1 MTGRQT
7 SRSFGVAGYS
17 KQISG
22 VKLAS
27 NKKTTDL
34 GFVYDDGG
42 REEAG
47 CSEHAATD
55 CGVRALSV
63 FTLQTSG
70 LSSGDNYQRCL
81 DMLSDRN
88 GCVKG
93 ISYWSCRRAYK
104 DAGLK
109 AVSFPWLM
117 LPTLSAAY
125 ARYGNCIAFS
135 SRPSKHALAIID
147 GNIRDDGV
155 DNQKRDGRKNRE
167 RKADFVWYVSPGR
180 REHRREIFKS
190 ILGFSA
196 WLLVPISMFIIIV
209 VFSIFC

>member
-1 MTGRQT
+1 M
-7 SRSFGVAGYS
+7 
-17 KQISG
+17 
-22 VKLAS
+22 AS
-27 NKKTTDL
+27 HTRTTDL

-47 CSEHAATD
+47 CTEYTATD

-63 FTLQTSG
+63 FTLRASG

-88 GCVKG
+88 GCIKG
-93 ISYWSCRRAYK
+93 ISSWGCRRAYK

-135 SRPSKHALAIID
+135 SRPSEHALAIID

-155 DNQKRDGRKNRE
+155 DDQKRDGRKNRE
-167 RKADFVWYVSPGR
+167 RKAYCIWYVSPGR
-180 REHRREIFKS
+180 REYRREIFKS
-190 ILGFSA
+190 ILRFSA
-196 WLLVPISMFIIIV
+196 WFSVPISMIIIGV
-209 VFSIFC
+209 VCSIFG